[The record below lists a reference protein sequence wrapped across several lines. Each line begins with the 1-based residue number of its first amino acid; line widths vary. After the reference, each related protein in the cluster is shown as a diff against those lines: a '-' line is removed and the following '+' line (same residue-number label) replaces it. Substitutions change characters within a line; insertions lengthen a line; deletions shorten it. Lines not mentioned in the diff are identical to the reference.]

1 MSKKLEKKYLGWLN
15 HLYVEIQKNPK
26 QTLFEITKKV
36 KGAGHAY
43 QIVQKGGIIT
53 NQGTKKEPNWK
64 WDTKIPCEAMAKE
77 LVRRLKEYNRK
88 NAERKLKREQMPT
101 LVTKN
106 PPILKVTEPDL
117 EAKKNADRNLIE
129 IAEKRKETIQRL
141 EKENADLKSLLA
153 TMAEDTEKESE
164 LKEYI
169 EQRKS
174 CFWGFFESITSR
186 KLYK

>member
-1 MSKKLEKKYLGWLN
+1 MSNLEKKYLGWLN
-15 HLYVEIQKNPK
+15 HLYVEIQRDPT
-26 QTLFEITKKV
+26 QSLIEITKKV
-36 KGAGHAY
+36 KGAGYAY
-43 QIVQKGGIIT
+43 QVVQKGGIIK
-53 NQGTKKEPNWK
+53 NHGTKKEPNWK

-88 NAERKLKREQMPT
+88 NQERKLKREQMQT
-101 LVTKN
+101 LVTKK

-153 TMAEDTEKESE
+153 TTIEDAENEPE

-169 EQRKS
+169 ERRTS
-174 CFWGFFESITSR
+174 CLWGFYESIISR
-186 KLYK
+186 KVYK